1 MMYMN
6 KIICSIVMLLVFSS
20 DTFVAKG
27 QNVDDREWKLV
38 FSDEFNQK
46 NGSQP
51 DPTKWV
57 RCIRYNAGWNRWISN
72 SKEVV
77 YIKNGQLVCRAIPN
91 LKLEESLIFSMV
103 K

>member
-1 MMYMN
+1 MRNMKKTVY
-6 KIICSIVMLLVFSS
+6 SLLFLFLFSS

-27 QNVDDREWKLV
+27 QKVGDREWKLV
-38 FSDEFNQK
+38 FSGEFNQK

-57 RCIRYNAGWNRWISN
+57 RCIRCNAGWNRWISN

-77 YIKNGQLVCRAIPN
+77 YIKNGQLICRTIPN
-91 LKLEESLIFSMV
+91 TTEPKC
-103 K
+103 